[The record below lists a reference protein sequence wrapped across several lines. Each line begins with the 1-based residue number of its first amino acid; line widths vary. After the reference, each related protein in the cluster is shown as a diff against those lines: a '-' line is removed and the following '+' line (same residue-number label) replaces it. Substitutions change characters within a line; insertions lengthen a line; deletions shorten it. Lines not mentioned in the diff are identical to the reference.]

1 MMREVDARGLPCPR
15 PVLETKKALEAAGK
29 DEITV
34 LVDSPESRENVRR
47 FAESQGCTAAV
58 SEEDGVFTIRIAKG
72 SPVPARQE
80 QPAAHGSHVSGP
92 HVVLVATDSL
102 GTGDKKL
109 GGILMK
115 AFLNT
120 LWDASPRPEKIIFMN
135 EGVYLTTEGS
145 DMLDTLTLLERDGVL
160 IYSCG
165 TCLEYYGITD
175 KLAAGEVT
183 NMYDTVQ
190 SLLAAGKVISI

>member
-1 MMREVDARGLPCPR
+1 MSYEIDARGLPCPR
-15 PVLETKKALEAAGK
+15 PVLETKKALEASGA

-34 LVDSPESRENVRR
+34 LVDSPESRENVKR
-47 FAESQGCTAAV
+47 FAESQGCSASI
-58 SEEDGVFTIRIAKG
+58 SEQDGVYTLKLIRGKIISLEEKQNAN
-72 SPVPARQE
+72 
-80 QPAAHGSHVSGP
+80 
-92 HVVLVATDSL
+92 HVVLISTDSL

-120 LWDASPRPEKIIFMN
+120 LWDASPRPQKVIFMN
-135 EGVYLTTEGS
+135 EGVFLTTEGS
-145 DMLDTLTLLERDGVL
+145 DVLDSLKLLEKEGVL
-160 IYSCG
+160 IFSCG
-165 TCLEYYGITD
+165 TCLEFYEIKDRLRVGQ
-175 KLAAGEVT
+175 VT